1 MNANS
6 QIEAEPR
13 AETDERESPFAHQR
27 LAHVRHVLDEHS
39 THLVPKSRCLDELE
53 DSMTEQSAEQTL
65 RALISWGRSAEIFAY
80 DDQRQLFSLEN
91 PA

>member
-27 LAHVRHVLDEHS
+27 LEHVRHVLDERS
-39 THLVPKSRCLDELE
+39 THLAPKSRY
-53 DSMTEQSAEQTL
+53 
-65 RALISWGRSAEIFAY
+65 AEIFAY